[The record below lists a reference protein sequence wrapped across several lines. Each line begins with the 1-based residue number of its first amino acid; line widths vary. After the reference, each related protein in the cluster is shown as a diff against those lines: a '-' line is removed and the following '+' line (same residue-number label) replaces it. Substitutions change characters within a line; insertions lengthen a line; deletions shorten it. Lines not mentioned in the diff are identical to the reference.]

1 MKIGIIGSGNVGGTL
16 GTRWARAGHEVI
28 FSSSRPESKEVRELA
43 AAAGPAARAA
53 STAEAAGAGVLLIAT
68 PWPAT
73 REALLSLGDLGGKV
87 VIDAT
92 NPLLDL
98 DMLALGTTTSA
109 AEQVAAW
116 APGARVVKAFNTVG
130 YQVMANPVFG
140 DSRALLFYCGDD
152 PAAKEAVH
160 RLAEE
165 IGFDPLD
172 AGPLRMARSLEPSA
186 LLWIHLAVKGGF
198 GLEFAFRMLRR

>member
-1 MKIGIIGSGNVGGTL
+1 M
-16 GTRWARAGHEVI
+16 
-28 FSSSRPESKEVRELA
+28 ELA
-43 AAAGPAARAA
+43 AAAGPAARAD

-98 DMLALGTTTSA
+98 DTLALGTTTSA

-116 APGARVVKAFNTVG
+116 APGARVVKALNTVG
-130 YQVMANPVFG
+130 YQVMDNPVFG

-152 PAAKEAVH
+152 AGAREAVH

-172 AGPLRMARSLEPSA
+172 AGPLRMARSLEPYA